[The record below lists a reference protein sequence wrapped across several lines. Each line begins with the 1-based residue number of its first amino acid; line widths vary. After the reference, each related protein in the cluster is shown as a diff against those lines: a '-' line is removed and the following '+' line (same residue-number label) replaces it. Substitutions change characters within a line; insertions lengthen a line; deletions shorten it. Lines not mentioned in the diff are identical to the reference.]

1 MIDTYEAT
9 QRLILHEGLRL
20 QPYFCSK
27 GKRTIGIGRCLDT
40 NPLTKE
46 EEKVIKDWEHGITK
60 GEAVYLLLNDI
71 KMIETELKQKIRF
84 YKKLDDERQYALL
97 DMAFN
102 LGVFGLLKFKRMLQ
116 ALSHKNYEV
125 ASQECLCSQYAK
137 DVGERAKRIA
147 QLILTGEFKP

>member
-9 QRLILHEGLRL
+9 QRLIFHEGLRL

-40 NPLTKE
+40 NPLTDE
-46 EEKVIKDWEHGITK
+46 EKKVIKDWEHGITK

-71 KMIETELKQKIRF
+71 KRIEKELKKNIKF
-84 YKKLDDERQYALL
+84 YKTLDDERQYALL

-102 LGVFGLLKFKRMLQ
+102 LGVSGLLKFKRMLQ
-116 ALSHKNYEV
+116 ALSDKKYKT
-125 ASQECLCSQYAK
+125 ASHECLNSRYAK
-137 DVGERAKRIA
+137 EVGQRAERIA
-147 QLILTGEFKP
+147 HLLATGEFKR